1 MFEAGFLGTRA
12 LWFMDLVT
20 LWFAV
25 LPFLMALAI
34 LFAVLKKVV
43 LHMRLQTILFVITLL
58 MVVVF
63 EVGVRLTGGFAA
75 YAQNSTLAIE
85 ALSVLLA
92 VHIFIAVAAVGGWS
106 WLLIDSVRRYRAAGA
121 VSAAHKRYGR
131 WVFAGMTTTSVLG
144 VLIYVLL
151 FVV

>member
-1 MFEAGFLGTRA
+1 
-12 LWFMDLVT
+12 MDLVT
-20 LWFAV
+20 FWFAV

-34 LFAVLKKVV
+34 LFAVMKKYIV
-43 LHMRLQTILFVITLL
+43 HMRLQTVVFVITLL
-58 MVVVF
+58 MVVLF

-75 YAQNSTLAIE
+75 YAQHSTLAIE
-85 ALSVLLA
+85 ALSALLA
-92 VHIFIAVAAVGGWS
+92 VHILIAVAAVGGWS
-106 WLLIDSVRRYRAAGA
+106 WLLIDSVRRYRGSGT

-131 WVFAGMTTTSVLG
+131 WVFAGMTTTSILG